1 MHSIVARAEE
11 KSPEAVAVVSTTTA
25 SVAAEKKKEDVL
37 TSRVYDAAVI
47 GEPLAIGKDR
57 RRVWEKLMDARIV
70 YLGEAEQ
77 VPVRDDKVLELE
89 IVRSLNNRCSELDRT
104 VSVAIEAFPCDLQE
118 QLDKFMDGRFVSL
131 PSSMGLSLFFYA
143 LFFPFP
149 IS

>member
-11 KSPEAVAVVSTTTA
+11 KSPEAVAVVSTTTS

-89 IVRSLNNRCSELDRT
+89 IVRSLKNRCSELDRT
-104 VSVAIEAFPCDLQE
+104 VSVALEAFPCDLQE

-131 PSSMGLSLFFYA
+131 PSSMGLLLFFYA